1 MTRAQI
7 RKKYGIEQL
16 EHPSIANKELSE
28 KEAETYEKFCK
39 MIVKNFDDFYN
50 DDGSDDPDDVDDES
64 IAKIINDSLE
74 NGSDE
79 DQVPYQDPRKTNL
92 HL

>member
-7 RKKYGIEQL
+7 RKRYGIERL
-16 EHPSIANKELSE
+16 EHPAIANKELSE

-50 DDGSDDPDDVDDES
+50 DDGSDDPDHTNDEP
-64 IAKIINDSLE
+64 IIKVVNDSLG
-74 NGSDE
+74 NGLDE
-79 DQVPYQDPRKTNL
+79 DQVPYPDPWKS
-92 HL
+92 

>member
-1 MTRAQI
+1 MTREQI

-28 KEAETYEKFCK
+28 KETAAYEKFCK
-39 MIVKNFDDFYN
+39 MTVENFDDFYD

-74 NGSDE
+74 NE
-79 DQVPYQDPRKTNL
+79 L
-92 HL
+92 AEE

>member
-7 RKKYGIEQL
+7 RKRYGIEQL
-16 EHPSIANKELSE
+16 EHPAIANKELSE

-50 DDGSDDPDDVDDES
+50 DDGSDDPDHIDERDYELIRN
-64 IAKIINDSLE
+64 IANA
-74 NGSDE
+74 NFC
-79 DQVPYQDPRKTNL
+79 P
-92 HL
+92 

>member
-1 MTRAQI
+1 MTRARI
-7 RKKYGIEQL
+7 RARYGIEQL

-39 MIVKNFDDFYN
+39 MIVENFDDFYN
-50 DDGSDDPDDVDDES
+50 DDGLDDPDDIKNEPDEN
-64 IAKIINDSLE
+64 IINALLK

-79 DQVPYQDPRKTNL
+79 DMMPYPDPQYI
-92 HL
+92 

>member
-7 RKKYGIEQL
+7 RKRYGIEQL
-16 EHPSIANKELSE
+16 EHPAIANKELSE

-39 MIVKNFDDFYN
+39 MIVENFDDFYN
-50 DDGSDDPDDVDDES
+50 DDGSDDPDDIKNEPDEN
-64 IAKIINDSLE
+64 IINALLK

-79 DQVPYQDPRKTNL
+79 DMMPYPDPQYI
-92 HL
+92 

>member
-7 RKKYGIEQL
+7 RKRYGIEQL
-16 EHPSIANKELSE
+16 EHPAIANKELSE
-28 KEAETYEKFCK
+28 KEAAAYEKFCK
-39 MIVKNFDDFYN
+39 MTVENFDDFYD

-74 NGSDE
+74 NE
-79 DQVPYQDPRKTNL
+79 LAEEQMP
-92 HL
+92 

>member
-1 MTRAQI
+1 MTRAKI
-7 RKKYGIEQL
+7 RAKYGIEQL

-28 KEAETYEKFCK
+28 KESDAYEKFCK

-50 DDGSDDPDDVDDES
+50 DDGLDDPDDVDDES

>member
-7 RKKYGIEQL
+7 RKRYGIEQL
-16 EHPSIANKELSE
+16 EHPAIANKELSE
-28 KEAETYEKFCK
+28 KEVAAYEKFCK
-39 MIVKNFDDFYN
+39 MTVENFGDFYD

-74 NGSDE
+74 NE
-79 DQVPYQDPRKTNL
+79 LAEKQMP
-92 HL
+92 

>member
-7 RKKYGIEQL
+7 RKRYGIERL
-16 EHPSIANKELSE
+16 EHPAIANKELSE

-50 DDGSDDPDDVDDES
+50 DDGLDDPDDIKNEPDEN
-64 IAKIINDSLE
+64 IINALLK

-79 DQVPYQDPRKTNL
+79 DMMPYPDPRYI
-92 HL
+92 